1 MFVQRYNIDDHIKEI
16 IENRQKQ
23 LNENQK
29 KFRIKMIN
37 LNVKELRNKK
47 SSIFIDPMRNIPYVI
62 IEMFAKKVHN
72 CFIEI

>member
-1 MFVQRYNIDDHIKEI
+1 
-16 IENRQKQ
+16 
-23 LNENQK
+23 
-29 KFRIKMIN
+29 MIN